1 MTENKQRALG
11 IIAGM
16 GPFVTAHFAD
26 LVVRMTKAERD
37 QEHLDMIIYHTPSIP
52 DRSSYILDPSLPS
65 PLEPMV
71 DIGKRLEEQQV
82 GCIAIPCVT
91 AHYFHEALSKELS
104 VPVIHAVK
112 ETAALLQEAGV
123 KKVGILATTGTV
135 NSGLVQKELEK
146 LCIEAVVPSAQA
158 QQDVM
163 YVIFDCVKANRP
175 VDMSRFENA
184 AAELKAQG
192 AEMILIGCTELSLV
206 KRDHKLGSGYIDA
219 LEVLARKA
227 VLTCGGGL
235 KEEYRN
241 LIVK

>member
-1 MTENKQRALG
+1 MKRNNKRSLG

-16 GPFVTAHFAD
+16 GPFVTAHFSD
-26 LVVRMTKAERD
+26 LVVRMTKAEKD
-37 QEHLDMIIYHTPSIP
+37 QEHLDMIIYHSPSIP

-91 AHYFHEALSKELS
+91 AHYFHDALCKELT
-104 VPVIHAVK
+104 VPVLHAVK
-112 ETAALLQEAGV
+112 ETAVLLQEAGV
-123 KKVGILATTGTV
+123 KKVGILATTGTI
-135 NSGLVQKELEK
+135 NSGMFQTELEK
-146 LCIEAVVPSAQA
+146 LGIEAVVPSAQA

-184 AAELKAQG
+184 AKELKEQG
-192 AEMILIGCTELSLV
+192 AEVIILGCTELSLV
-206 KRDHKLGSGYIDA
+206 KRDNHIGSGYLDA
-219 LEVLARKA
+219 LEVLAKQA
-227 VLTCGGGL
+227 VLSCGGEV
-235 KEEYRN
+235 KEEYN
-241 LIVK
+241 SLISK